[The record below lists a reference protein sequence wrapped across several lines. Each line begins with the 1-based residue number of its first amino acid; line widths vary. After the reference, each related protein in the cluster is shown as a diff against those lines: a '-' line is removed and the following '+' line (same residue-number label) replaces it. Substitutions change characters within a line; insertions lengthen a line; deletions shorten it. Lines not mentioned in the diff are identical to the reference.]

1 MVTSSYF
8 KKMCRRLGGFIAL
21 LLMMVTFSSAA
32 EVEAL
37 LDRDSV
43 AAGDGAILSI
53 KIKEGQAGRPEIP
66 AVDNLIVN
74 PLAPHREMK
83 IINGNATTTL
93 TYTYVVGAHTP
104 GDYVIPS
111 VEVNVAGEKHTTR
124 PLHLKVVEDT
134 SEERSPAPPAAQ
146 GSAAGGEAEAD
157 EGEKRFG
164 FLTVE
169 LANPER
175 KHAYVGEIAPVRIRA
190 WLPGGSQ
197 AQLRSGIQPEAKGFT
212 LHHVSERPQQSE
224 EMRDG
229 KTYTVVTWFGGI
241 SATKAGKLPAS
252 LSVDATVAV
261 RDTSAPKSQRRR
273 RGGPFADPFFDDAF
287 DRMNTPMIQKDVTL
301 KSEDQEIEV
310 RPLPTEGRPEGFTGA
325 VGEFTFDQV
334 QIPQSWKTG
343 EPQQVAARLSG
354 SGNFALMK
362 APLLTPTDS
371 WKIYEGKERFTAG
384 DDASF
389 SGNKVFQFNAVPR
402 KSGERE
408 AALAFSY
415 FDPAAGKYQTITSA
429 VTKIQVTGKDIVED
443 QGVAPA
449 PEAKAPEK
457 KNVGVVG
464 QHLKLKPA
472 DSLVPLV
479 SRPVMDVV
487 IALSSSM
494 IAVGS
499 VLSILRRR
507 RENPERLAEVAMEKA
522 TRESLAVAGA
532 AQDVQGFFSA
542 ARLAIQ
548 QRLGLLW
555 NQPPQAITTAEV
567 NGRISEDSPVVR
579 FFREADLHE
588 YSRQHSGEVLPQWR
602 ALLAEALASLTPN
615 AR

>member
-8 KKMCRRLGGFIAL
+8 KKMCRQLGGFIA

-43 AAGDGAILSI
+43 AAGNGAILSL
-53 KIKEGQAGRPEIP
+53 KITGGQAGRPEIP
-66 AVDNLIVN
+66 AVENLIVN
-74 PLAPHREMK
+74 PRGQNQQ
-83 IINGNATTTL
+83 IQIVNGDTKVTL
-93 TYTYVVGAHTP
+93 VYTYVVGANTP

-111 VEVNVAGEKHTTR
+111 IEVNVAGEKHTTR
-124 PLHLKVVEDT
+124 PLHLKVVEDA
-134 SEERSPAPPAAQ
+134 SEERATAPPAAQ
-146 GSAAGGEAEAD
+146 GSAAGGETEVD

-261 RDTSAPKSQRRR
+261 RDTSAQKPQRRR
-273 RGGPFADPFFDDAF
+273 RSGPFADPFFDDAF

-325 VGEFTFDQV
+325 VGEFAFDQV

-362 APLLTPTDS
+362 APVLTPTDS
-371 WKIYEGKERFTAG
+371 WKIYEGKEKFTAG

-402 KSGERE
+402 KSGETE

-443 QGVAPA
+443 QAVAAA

-457 KNVGVVG
+457 KNMGIVG

-472 DSLVPLV
+472 NSLVPLV
-479 SRPVMDVV
+479 SRPVMDILIV
-487 IALSSSM
+487 LNSM
-494 IAVGS
+494 MIVAGS
-499 VLSILRRR
+499 VLAMLRRH
-507 RENPERLAEVAMEKA
+507 RENPERRAKAALEKA
-522 TRESLAVAGA
+522 TREALAAAGA
-532 AQDVQGFFSA
+532 ARDVEGFFSA

-579 FFREADLHE
+579 FFREADRYE